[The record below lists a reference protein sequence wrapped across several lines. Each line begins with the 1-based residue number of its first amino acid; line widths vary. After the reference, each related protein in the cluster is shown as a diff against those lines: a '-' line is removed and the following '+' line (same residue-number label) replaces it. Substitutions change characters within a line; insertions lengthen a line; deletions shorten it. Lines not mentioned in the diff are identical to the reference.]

1 MSIKEYAQKL
11 IDSDPLFKDIADQKE
26 TVWIN
31 SKYLPFDMVDAVC
44 QLVVSDEDIADAERR
59 LHRFAPYIKKCF
71 PETAED
77 GGLIESPLR
86 EIDAMKKALEETYDA
101 EIPGRLLLKM
111 DSHLPIAGSV
121 KARGGIYEVLKHA
134 EDLALEHG
142 MITEDDNYERFAD
155 DDMKE
160 FFHKFTVQ
168 VGSTGNLGLSIGIM
182 SAFLGFK
189 VKVHMSAD
197 ARQWKKDML
206 RSKGVDVIEYEDD
219 YSAAVSEGRRQS
231 DLDPTSYFVD
241 DEYSVPLFLGYAVA
255 AGRTKKQLDSMGISV
270 DEDHPL
276 ILYVPCGVG
285 GAPGGVCYGFKRL
298 FGDNVHVF
306 FCEPTLFPSVLLGMA
321 TDRYNEVSVN
331 DFGLNEMSAADG
343 LACASP
349 SGFVVRIDR
358 NLLSGDFTVKD
369 AILFDYMRMLKN
381 TEDIFIEPSS
391 CAAFTAPVNLLKYEG
406 MKAYLEKQGL
416 TAEKLANSAQICWA
430 TGGRLVPDE
439 IWDKYMNTYME

>member
-1 MSIKEYAQKL
+1 MGIREYAKQMIEK
-11 IDSDPLFKDIADQKE
+11 DQVFKDIADQKE
-26 TVWIN
+26 TIWIN
-31 SKYLPFDMVDAVC
+31 DKYLPFEMVDAVC
-44 QLVVSDEDIADAERR
+44 QLVVSDGDIADAERR
-59 LHRFAPYIKKCF
+59 LHKFAPYIKKCF
-71 PETAED
+71 PETAES
-77 GGLIESPLR
+77 GGLIESPLK
-86 EIDAMKKALEETYDA
+86 EISAMKKALEETYGA
-101 EIPGRLLLKM
+101 EIQGRLLLKM

-134 EDLALEHG
+134 EDLALEAG
-142 MITEDDNYERFAD
+142 LVTEGDSYERFAD
-155 DDMKE
+155 DDVRE
-160 FFHKFTVQ
+160 FFGQHTVQ

-206 RSKGVDVIEYEDD
+206 RSKGVEVIEYEDD
-219 YSAAVSEGRRQS
+219 YSKAVQEGRRQS
-231 DLDPTSYFVD
+231 DMDPISYFVD

-255 AGRTKKQLDSMGISV
+255 AGRMKKQLDEMDITV
-270 DEDHPL
+270 DAGHPL

-285 GAPGGVCYGFKRL
+285 GAPGGICYGFKRL
-298 FGDNVHVF
+298 YGDNVHVF

-321 TDRYNEVSVN
+321 SDRYNEVNVS
-331 DFGLNEMSAADG
+331 DFGLTGMSAADG

-391 CAAFTAPVNLLKYEG
+391 CAAFTAPVNLLKYDNAR
-406 MKAYLEKQGL
+406 AYLEKHEL
-416 TAEKLANSAQICWA
+416 TAEKLANSTQVCWA